1 LSLSCH
7 VRAAAARFSA
17 SSQER
22 LNDLSVCRGTIGVM
36 TLTTI
41 ITLNAVL
48 GAAVVYALHHLL
60 AHGIRSGHVERQELV
75 ALPERDVDRIAA

>member
-1 LSLSCH
+1 
-7 VRAAAARFSA
+7 
-17 SSQER
+17 
-22 LNDLSVCRGTIGVM
+22 M

-60 AHGIRSGHVERQELV
+60 AHGIRSDHVEQHQLV
-75 ALPERDVDRIAA
+75 ALPERESDRIAA

>member
-1 LSLSCH
+1 
-7 VRAAAARFSA
+7 
-17 SSQER
+17 
-22 LNDLSVCRGTIGVM
+22 M

-60 AHGIRSGHVERQELV
+60 AYGIRSGYDEQHQLV
-75 ALPERDVDRIAA
+75 ALPEQEADRIAA

>member
-1 LSLSCH
+1 
-7 VRAAAARFSA
+7 
-17 SSQER
+17 
-22 LNDLSVCRGTIGVM
+22 M

-48 GAAVVYALHHLL
+48 GAVVVYALHHLL
-60 AHGIRSGHVERQELV
+60 AHGIRSGHAERRELV